1 MLAPNRKEAAM
12 TGPNEK
18 PETEAIEDLEVDERQ
33 AEEVAGG
40 DGTTTTPKVSGFTIV
55 KTTDA
60 ASTKL
65 Y

>member
-1 MLAPNRKEAAM
+1 M
-12 TGPNEK
+12 TGPDEK